1 MRLWGRQ
8 QPWSI
13 HDSLTMWWIESWRA
27 GTHLWEMYASIL
39 TTTFIRCIYLYYIEC
54 SQRKCGQMFNTES
67 CWSLSVQFRLSQLDK
82 IQIPKPFSQNWGS
95 YRVMLAR
102 EIPWKAVWR
111 WWVIIMWPQSVSILF
126 AQIVKYNFGT
136 KLRENPVEHVFFY
149 HKSAPSIPVTLK
161 REKVSLESAL

>member
-27 GTHLWEMYASIL
+27 WTHLWEMYASIL

-54 SQRKCGQMFNTES
+54 SQRKCGQTFNAES
-67 CWSLSVQFRLSQLDK
+67 CWSLSVQFRLSQQGK
-82 IQIPKPFSQNWGS
+82 IQIPKPNWGS

-102 EIPWKAVWR
+102 EILWKAAKF
-111 WWVIIMWPQSVSILF
+111 WWVICDHNLYEFF
-126 AQIVKYNFGT
+126 AQMVKYNFGT
-136 KLRENPVEHVFFY
+136 ELCENPVEHVFFY
-149 HKSAPSIPVTLK
+149 YKSAPSVPVILK
-161 REKVSLESAL
+161 REKVSLKSAL